1 MLQTVKSGGFRI
13 LFRVGGGSGVDL
25 PALFFALRA
34 GTPERAGVASVREL
48 AGSTTGAVFLV
59 AMRDGRKLVFKHERR
74 EHHMFDHRVQSFLFG
89 SNTERLIRDLDAED
103 RFGKIPAAE
112 VLLVADRRKWG
123 AVTESF
129 LLTEFVEGEILGRL
143 PHYREK
149 YGNAVAALLA
159 RMHAA
164 GIVHGDVHERNFVLR
179 KKADAAGGEEVVA
192 IDMSGKRATPFTRAE
207 DRIRLEWT
215 FGVKTRSTTGAR
227 KCFSRSGGFGI
238 SSGVCAASR
247 SSAPE
252 KKSAAGA
259 RGLLRKS
266 PILPFFQ

>member
-1 MLQTVKSGGFRI
+1 MTRGKRSSGSSLRK
-13 LFRVGGGSGVDL
+13 RGGNEA
-25 PALFFALRA
+25 P
-34 GTPERAGVASVREL
+34 
-48 AGSTTGAVFLV
+48 
-59 AMRDGRKLVFKHERR
+59 
-74 EHHMFDHRVQSFLFG
+74 
-89 SNTERLIRDLDAED
+89 
-103 RFGKIPAAE
+103 
-112 VLLVADRRKWG
+112 RRKWG

-129 LLTEFVEGEILGRL
+129 LLAEFVEGEILGRL

-215 FGVKTRSTTGAR
+215 FGVKNALDDWGAKMFLAKR
-227 KCFSRSGGFGI
+227 RLRNFVR
-238 SSGVCAASR
+238 R
-247 SSAPE
+247 L
-252 KKSAAGA
+252 
-259 RGLLRKS
+259 RGKPQLRA
-266 PILPFFQ
+266 

>member
-13 LFRVGGGSGVDL
+13 LFRVGGGDGVDL

-74 EHHMFDHRVQSFLFG
+74 EHHML
-89 SNTERLIRDLDAED
+89 
-103 RFGKIPAAE
+103 
-112 VLLVADRRKWG
+112 
-123 AVTESF
+123 TESF

-215 FGVKTRSTTGAR
+215 FGVKNARDDWGAKMFLAKR
-227 KCFSRSGGFGI
+227 RLRNFVR
-238 SSGVCAASR
+238 R
-247 SSAPE
+247 L
-252 KKSAAGA
+252 
-259 RGLLRKS
+259 RGKPQLRA
-266 PILPFFQ
+266 

>member
-13 LFRVGGGSGVDL
+13 LFRVGGGNGVDL

-74 EHHMFDHRVQSFLFG
+74 EHHMFDHRVQSFFFG
-89 SNTERLIRDLDAED
+89 SNTERLIRGLDADD

-129 LLTEFVEGEILGRL
+129 LLTEFVEGEILGSL
-143 PHYREK
+143 PRYREK

-179 KKADAAGGEEVVA
+179 KKADAGGGNGGEEVVA

-215 FGVKTRSTTGAR
+215 FGVKNALDDWGAKMFLAKR
-227 KCFSRSGGFGI
+227 RLRNFVR
-238 SSGVCAASR
+238 R
-247 SSAPE
+247 L
-252 KKSAAGA
+252 
-259 RGLLRKS
+259 RGKPQLRA
-266 PILPFFQ
+266 

>member
-1 MLQTVKSGGFRI
+1 MLQTVKSGGYRI
-13 LFRVGGGSGVDL
+13 LFRVGGGNGVDL

-34 GTPERAGVASVREL
+34 GTLERAGVASVREL

-74 EHHMFDHRVQSFLFG
+74 EHHMLDHRVQSFLFG
-89 SNTERLIRDLDAED
+89 SNTERLIRGLDADD

-143 PHYREK
+143 PRYREK

-159 RMHAA
+159 RMHASSA
-164 GIVHGDVHERNFVLR
+164 ATACTSGISCCGKRR
-179 KKADAAGGEEVVA
+179 TPPAAG
-192 IDMSGKRATPFTRAE
+192 T
-207 DRIRLEWT
+207 
-215 FGVKTRSTTGAR
+215 
-227 KCFSRSGGFGI
+227 
-238 SSGVCAASR
+238 AAKR
-247 SSAPE
+247 SSPSTCRASGRRRSRGR
-252 KKSAAGA
+252 KTASGWSGRSA
-259 RGLLRKS
+259 
-266 PILPFFQ
+266 

>member
-1 MLQTVKSGGFRI
+1 MDKNFIEKQVAAIRAQVGDKKVLLGLSGG
-13 LFRVGGGSGVDL
+13 VDSSVCA
-25 PALFFALRA
+25 ALIHKAIGNNLICVFVNHGLLRK
-34 GTPERAGVASVREL
+34 GEFEQVQQ
-48 AGSTTGAVFLV
+48 VFKDQFGMNLV
-59 AMRDGRKLVFKHERR
+59 AV
-74 EHHMFDHRVQSFLFG
+74 
-89 SNTERLIRDLDAED
+89 DAED

-143 PHYREK
+143 PRYREK

-215 FGVKTRSTTGAR
+215 FGVKNARDDWGAKMFLAKR
-227 KCFSRSGGFGI
+227 RLRNFFR
-238 SSGVCAASR
+238 R
-247 SSAPE
+247 L
-252 KKSAAGA
+252 
-259 RGLLRKS
+259 RGKPQLRA
-266 PILPFFQ
+266 